1 MSTPSK
7 TPCFLNGELLPLQ
20 DAKVSVMDR
29 GFIFGDGV
37 YEVIPVYRG
46 VPFGLMRHLQR
57 LRQSLAA
64 LRIPSPY
71 TPEEWIAIFKSLLQH
86 PGLPVSANH
95 TLYLQITRGV
105 APREH
110 SMPVGLTP
118 TVFVM
123 VSALHPMHDTW
134 RSQGVAC
141 VSADDFR
148 WLKGH
153 IKSTSLLGAVLSRQI
168 SADVGAA
175 ETVMFRGDY
184 LSEAAASNVWVVK
197 DGCVLG
203 VPTDGQI
210 LVGIRYGLIGELC
223 EHLGIG
229 FALRPIH
236 RDEVL
241 AADELWLSSAT
252 KEVVPITSLDGVA
265 VGDGLPGP
273 IYASVYSAYQAAI
286 SASSW
291 E

>member
-1 MSTPSK
+1 
-7 TPCFLNGELLPLQ
+7 
-20 DAKVSVMDR
+20 MDR

-95 TLYLQITRGV
+95 ILYLQITRGV